1 MLSLQPGMLM
11 PSYCFSRNDPY
22 DREAAVQFVLPPLI
36 SSREYMASIRAFR
49 VPQDSLAL
57 WYLGQNGF
65 ILRSGDGPLIGIDLY
80 LTNSCARLFA
90 HLPFRLDRQLPVFI
104 EPEDLDIDIF
114 YTTHSHE
121 DHADAET
128 IRRFGRL
135 AKALFAGPWEALEK
149 YRSCG
154 VPASSCLMI
163 HPNQTI
169 TFEGS
174 TEFTGTF
181 ALPTDNTDL
190 NHAGLLIRFANGIT
204 FYNTGD
210 TGYCELLASL
220 LPHNV
225 DLCAICI
232 NGGFNNLDAL
242 EAARIVKAIH
252 PRVAIPSHY
261 DMMINNTGDPNMLR
275 TALDLVESDAAF
287 HVMDYYRPWVY
298 RAVR

>member
-1 MLSLQPGMLM
+1 MS
-11 PSYCFSRNDPY
+11 SYSFSRNDPY
-22 DREAAVQFVLPPLI
+22 DHEAAVEFVLPPLI
-36 SSREYMASIRAFR
+36 PSREYMASIRAFL
-49 VPQDSLAL
+49 VPEDGLAL

-65 ILRSGDGPLIGIDLY
+65 ILRGGDGPLIGIDLY
-80 LTNSCARLFA
+80 LTNSCAQIFP

-104 EPEDLDIDIF
+104 EPEDLEIDIF
-114 YTTHSHE
+114 YSTHSHE
-121 DHADAET
+121 DHANGET
-128 IRRFGRL
+128 IRRFASNG
-135 AKALFAGPWEALEK
+135 KARFVGPWEVVEK
-149 YRSCG
+149 YMSCG
-154 VPASSCLMI
+154 VHASACLTL

-169 TFEGS
+169 HLDGL

-190 NHAGLLIRFANGIT
+190 NHTGILIRFANGIT

-210 TGYCELLASL
+210 TGYCELLAPL
-220 LPHNV
+220 LPRNV

-232 NGGFNNLDAL
+232 NGGFHNLDAL
-242 EAARIVKAIH
+242 QAARIVKAIH

-275 TALDLVESDAAF
+275 TALDLVASDAVL

-298 RAVR
+298 RRVR